1 MSGRPITVSI
11 DYLPDGSNDLVADDV
26 VVVAFRRDGRA
37 NVETVQTFQPRPD
50 RRIMLNAAKALLAE
64 LAEDERDIYGKAAA
78 RALERVHRKL

>member
-1 MSGRPITVSI
+1 MSRPITISI
-11 DYLPDGSNDLVADDV
+11 DDLPDGSNDLVADDV
-26 VVVAFRRDGRA
+26 VVVAFRRTDRS
-37 NVETVQTFQPRPD
+37 VETFQTFQPRPD

>member
-1 MSGRPITVSI
+1 MSRPITISI
-11 DYLPDGSNDLVADDV
+11 DYMPDGSNDLVADDI
-26 VVVAFRRDGRA
+26 VVVAFRRTGR
-37 NVETVQTFQPRPD
+37 NVETFQTFQPRPD

>member
-1 MSGRPITVSI
+1 MARPITVSI
-11 DYLPDGSNDLVADDV
+11 DYLPDGSNDIVADDV
-26 VVVAFRRDGRA
+26 VVVAFKRTET
-37 NVETVQTFQPRPD
+37 VETFQTFQPRHD